1 MPRLRLV
8 PFAAL
13 LAAFVLSACGAAQ
26 KEVRANADGSIDVQ
40 VTLTE
45 FGIDASVTEFKPGI
59 RYHFN
64 VTNEGQVAHEF
75 MILPV
80 SEHMGMAGMSMQEF
94 DELALMM
101 IPVEQLP
108 AGGTAKASY
117 TFPAVPEES
126 IELVCMTPG
135 HFEAGMRL
143 PIRVR
148 SSS

>member
-1 MPRLRLV
+1 MARSRLISPV
-8 PFAAL
+8 A
-13 LAAFVLSACGAAQ
+13 LAAAILLSACSSAQ
-26 KEVRANADGSIDVQ
+26 NGGTANADGSIDVQ

-59 RYHFN
+59 RYHFV
-64 VTNEGQVAHEF
+64 VTNEGQIGHEF

-108 AGGTAKASY
+108 VGATVEADF
-117 TFPAVPEES
+117 TFAAVPKQS
-126 IELVCMTPG
+126 LELVCMTAG

-148 SSS
+148 P